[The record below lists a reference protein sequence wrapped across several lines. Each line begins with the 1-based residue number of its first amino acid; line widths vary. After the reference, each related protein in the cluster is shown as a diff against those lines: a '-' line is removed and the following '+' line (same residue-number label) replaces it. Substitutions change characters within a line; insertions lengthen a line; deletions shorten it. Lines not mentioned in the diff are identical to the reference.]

1 MPHDLPPLDDRR
13 SNVPSEFRDLLF
25 DINHPRLADARSRSV
40 RGYSDALEENPM
52 PRDLR
57 AYWRSLAKA
66 PFHGLTCDGTCEP
79 GLFSL
84 ADEGAPAEQMIAAAR
99 RLLDVVDPDQK
110 QRLCHSITSPAWRLW
125 SNPEFLWNDN
135 GLRLDECSDAVRTA
149 ALAVVAASLSANGYE
164 KARGCMKTNAFL
176 GELTQL
182 QHIMNEFSY
191 NFVLYG
197 EPSGDQPWGWNLY
210 GHHLA
215 LNCFILDRQMV
226 ISPTFMGAEPNLID
240 EGPDAGLKMFVAEEA
255 NGLALMRS
263 LGPILRS
270 KAQILPAME
279 GAGVPAGRFH
289 PADGF
294 HLGGAF
300 QDNRIVAPE
309 GICAAH
315 LDHSQQRRLVDLMA
329 TFVEYLP
336 SAPLEARV
344 SQFER
349 HLDRT
354 YWSWIGGYGDDDP
367 FYYRIQSPVAMME
380 FDHHLGIWLTNT
392 TPAKCHIHTV
402 VRTPNGNDY
411 GVDLL
416 RQHLNEIHV
425 GPKGFNIE

>member
-1 MPHDLPPLDDRR
+1 MSREDALTQEFRS
-13 SNVPSEFRDLLF
+13 SNVSNDFRDLLY
-25 DINHPRLADARSRSV
+25 DVDHPRLADARARSV
-40 RGYSDALEENPM
+40 RNYSDALEEIPM

-57 AYWRSLAKA
+57 AYWRSLAKE
-66 PFHGLTCDGTCEP
+66 PFHGLTCDGTCET
-79 GLFSL
+79 GLYTL
-84 ADEGAPAEQMIAAAR
+84 ADEGAPVEQMVAAAR
-99 RLLDVVDPDQK
+99 RLLDIVSPDQEH
-110 QRLCHSITSPAWRLW
+110 RLRHGISSPAWRLW

-135 GLRLDECSDAVRTA
+135 GLRLDECPDDVRDAV
-149 ALAVVAASLSANGYE
+149 LAVLAASMSTNGYE
-164 KARGCMKTNAFL
+164 KARGCMQSNAFL

-197 EPSGDQPWGWNLY
+197 EPSADRPWGWNLY

-215 LNCFILDRQMV
+215 LNCFILKRQMV

-240 EGPDAGLKMFVAEEA
+240 TGPNAGLKMFVAEET

-263 LGPILRS
+263 LAPGLRD
-270 KAQILPAME
+270 KAQLWPAMV
-279 GAGVPAGRFH
+279 GDTLPAGRFH

-300 QDNRIVAPE
+300 QDNRVVPQE
-309 GICAAH
+309 GICAAD
-315 LDHSQQRRLVDLMA
+315 LDRSQRGRLIDLMA

-336 SAPLEARV
+336 SSPLAARLR
-344 SQFER
+344 QFEQ

-354 YWSWIGGYGDDDP
+354 YWSWIGGYGDADP

-380 FDHHLGIWLTNT
+380 FDHHLGIWLTNSA
-392 TPAKCHIHTV
+392 PAKCHIHTV

-411 GVDLL
+411 GMDLL
-416 RQHLNEIHV
+416 KKHLNDAHV
-425 GPKGFNIE
+425 VYDYSA